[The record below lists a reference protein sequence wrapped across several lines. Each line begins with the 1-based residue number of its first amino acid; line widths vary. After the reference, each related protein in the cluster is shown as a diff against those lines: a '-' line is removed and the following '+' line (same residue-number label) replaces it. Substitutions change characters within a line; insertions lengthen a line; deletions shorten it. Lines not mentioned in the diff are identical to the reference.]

1 MAIEPS
7 VDAAPATKY
16 SSDPS
21 ERAKQLHQEGRFGG
35 AQFGKMG
42 GRPRKKRAS
51 EIVAEAAEKNA
62 SKIIKAFEDAL
73 DEDNKP
79 EVRINAAKEWL
90 KIEQTEASLQIKESQ
105 AYDEMDVDELI
116 SVIAERYEKV
126 MGSVPGTA
134 EEITDGDT
142 VT

>member
-1 MAIEPS
+1 
-7 VDAAPATKY
+7 
-16 SSDPS
+16 
-21 ERAKQLHQEGRFGG
+21 
-35 AQFGKMG
+35 MG